1 MKKWSFVFTMLT
13 IAILAVSACSPAPAA
28 APIETAPVEAAP
40 AEKAQSESTIKAE
53 WTQDYITQVPPIM
66 MKDPYLIMFG
76 QTEGAIPYTYEEA
89 VKLSGHSCGATAGAF
104 TITRKAL
111 EVLYPDGETPVRGQ
125 IRVLAPGAEDQWYIG
140 VFGEIITYI
149 TGAAPK
155 TGFIGA
161 EFGEV
166 NDVFVRRNKMIY
178 TEEPTETQPPMM
190 KWIFERIDTGKKVS
204 VQFNLAVITPIATPE
219 RTAMGKKMAL
229 GQATP
234 EEAADY
240 IKYWNDRARFVLEN
254 ADTLDGFFVVTVVE

>member
-1 MKKWSFVFTMLT
+1 MKRWILIFAGISV
-13 IAILAVSACSPAPAA
+13 IALAISACSPAPAA
-28 APIETAPVEAAP
+28 APAQAAP
-40 AEKAQSESTIKAE
+40 AASTVKAE
-53 WTQDYITQVPPIM
+53 WTQDYITQVPPLM
-66 MKDPYLIMFG
+66 VTDPYLEMFG
-76 QTEGAIPYTYEEA
+76 QIDAPIPYTYEEA

-111 EVLYPDGETPVRGQ
+111 AVLYPDGEIPVRGQ
-125 IRVLAPGAEDQWYIG
+125 IRVYAPGAEDQWYLG
-140 VFGEIITYI
+140 VFGEIITYL

-166 NDVFVRRNKMIY
+166 NDVFVRQNKMIY
-178 TEEPTETQPPMM
+178 TEAPTDTAPPMM
-190 KWIFERIDTGKKVS
+190 KWIFERTDNGKKVS

-219 RTAMGKKMAL
+219 RVAMGKKMAL

-240 IKYWNDRARFVLEN
+240 IKYWNERAQFVLDN
-254 ADTLDGFFVVTVVE
+254 ADTLDGFFTVTPVE